1 MLNKRFFSA
10 LLLGSLLISGCASH
24 TITGKILVKGHLPN
38 SYVALKVNSR
48 LYYNVV
54 GRYSRLLRASY
65 QGKKVTLQGK
75 IVAEALGLGMPA
87 RFEATKIIKI
97 EKRR

>member
-1 MLNKRFFSA
+1 MPTKLLALA
-10 LLLGSLLISGCASH
+10 LLALALFGGCASH
-24 TITGKILVKGHLPN
+24 TISGKILVKGHLPH

-48 LYYNVV
+48 LYYNIV

-65 QGKKVTLQGK
+65 QGKKVTLEGK
-75 IVAEALGLGMPA
+75 IVAKALGLGMPA
-87 RFEATKIIKI
+87 RFEATRIVKV